1 MSINRK
7 FPHVLSCTLR
17 DFLFYF
23 LLSDLRHLG
32 SQWLLTLPLLVKVFQ
47 RVLRQNDEAS
57 VFLSKICLDL
67 SLCLWYFYFIK
78 SIIMGD
84 Y

>member
-7 FPHVLSCTLR
+7 FPHVLLCTLR
-17 DFLFYF
+17 YFLFYF

-32 SQWLLTLPLLVKVFQ
+32 SLWLLMLSSLAKVFQ
-47 RVLRQNDEAS
+47 RVLRQNDEMF
-57 VFLSKICLDL
+57 VVLSKICLDL

>member
-1 MSINRK
+1 MSINRE
-7 FPHVLSCTLR
+7 FPHVLLCTLR
-17 DFLFYF
+17 YFLFYF

-32 SQWLLTLPLLVKVFQ
+32 SFWLLMLSSFAKVFQ
-47 RVLRQNDEAS
+47 RVLRQNYDMS

-67 SLCLWYFYFIK
+67 SLCLWYFYFVE